1 MLVQASEVYTP
12 SIFES
17 FQIEYVR
24 SIATCN
30 KVLDGD
36 YVFATT
42 VGSLCGDPVFEDE
55 RTVVGNPLEQKA
67 TCSCGQFERVGLL
80 CAHALEFSI
89 WWTLNYCHHIIFES
103 VGL

>member
-1 MLVQASEVYTP
+1 M
-12 SIFES
+12 
-17 FQIEYVR
+17 R

-55 RTVVGNPLEQKA
+55 RTVVGNPLEQIA
-67 TCSCGQFERVGLL
+67 TCSCGQFERIGLL
-80 CAHALEFSI
+80 CAHALRVLDLMNI
-89 WWTLNYCHHIIFES
+89 KLLPPHYILKHWTLGARCGTIQDRNGRECC
-103 VGL
+103 